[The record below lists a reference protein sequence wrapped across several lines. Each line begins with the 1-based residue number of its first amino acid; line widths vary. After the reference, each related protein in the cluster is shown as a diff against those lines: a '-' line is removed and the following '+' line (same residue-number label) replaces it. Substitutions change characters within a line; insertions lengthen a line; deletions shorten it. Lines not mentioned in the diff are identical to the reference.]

1 MLRLNV
7 CLNDTKPTNVYKC
20 EDLAHALDLYK
31 NLSESY
37 GLEDDNVVISLFFF
51 LEIFNGRDW
60 EEYLDEDGE
69 TFV

>member
-1 MLRLNV
+1 MLRLSV
-7 CLNDTKPTNVYKC
+7 CLNSTKPTNVYKC
-20 EDLAHALDLYK
+20 KDLAHALDLYK